1 MIRRSFI
8 KSLSLSLFAPLLQWK
23 TLLGWLG
30 ESKVLHDGVKEI
42 IAINNCDTIQLHWEN
57 PIPLLDAPQPK
68 WSWREFLTNACGYDE
83 DELTNGNL
91 EEEWSLSQSALDK
104 PCEDILFDEWWS
116 RNALDTTSQ
125 VFHYLEIF
133 EFSDDLKE
141 RVDFVEFPNPC
152 SNYVGV
158 EVPDVETL
166 WALQKELNEGGEN
179 IKFNLIEDWDELD

>member
-104 PCEDILFDEWWS
+104 PCEHILFDEWWG

-125 VFHYLEIF
+125 VFHYLEFF

-152 SNYVGV
+152 SNYVAV

>member
-104 PCEDILFDEWWS
+104 PCEHILFDEWWG

-125 VFHYLEIF
+125 VFHYLEFF

>member
-104 PCEDILFDEWWS
+104 PCEHILFDEWWS

-125 VFHYLEIF
+125 VFHYLEFF

-179 IKFNLIEDWDELD
+179 IKFNLIEDWG